1 MKTVG
6 PLENVERD
14 KNHETRPLVGT
25 SVADLDYKP
34 HGISKLSERC
44 RGCSTIPGVRG
55 KITGAKLRL

>member
-14 KNHETRPLVGT
+14 KNHETRPLVRT

-34 HGISKLSERC
+34 DGISKLS
-44 RGCSTIPGVRG
+44 
-55 KITGAKLRL
+55 